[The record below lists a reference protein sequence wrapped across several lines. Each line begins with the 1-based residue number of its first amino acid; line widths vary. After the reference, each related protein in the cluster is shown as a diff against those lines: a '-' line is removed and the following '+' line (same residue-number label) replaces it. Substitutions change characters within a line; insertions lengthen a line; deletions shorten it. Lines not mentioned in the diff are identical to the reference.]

1 MPRDASCYIAGQPC
15 ELELEMDL
23 EPDRAFTKLWL
34 PKEVAAAESLP
45 WERAERILAAPA
57 AGICAKMRIAEG
69 LV

>member
-1 MPRDASCYIAGQPC
+1 
-15 ELELEMDL
+15 MDL